1 MARLLH
7 RLGATAFRQRVAF
20 ALIWLL
26 LLVGAGVGA
35 KTLGGTLAT
44 SMSIPGQESTVALD
58 LMSTRFGKVS
68 SGASAQVTFEA
79 TGAGSVVSPVNAAT
93 IMKVVARLNQLP
105 GVIGAS
111 NPLDQAAPTV
121 SRDRQAAFS
130 TVHYAV
136 NADSIPVA
144 QKDALMAAVQAADS
158 SSLHVAVTG
167 QASESRVP
175 NVAGPKEM
183 LGLVVAVIVLL
194 ITYGSLAAAGMNLLT
209 AVVGVG
215 LGSLG
220 TIIASGFVTLQ
231 STTPILGLML
241 GLAVGIDYALFIFA
255 RFRHELRAGNAPAE
269 AAAMAVGTA
278 GSAVVTAGLTVVI
291 ALAGLF
297 VAGLSFLTQMGLAAA
312 GTVVIAVLAAI
323 TLVPAALG
331 FMGYRALPRRER
343 AAARELASRQ
353 VHDEHRDEPMARGFI
368 AGWAGAVAKRGW
380 LAVVAAVLVLG
391 VISIP
396 VLSMR
401 TTLAQAAT
409 PGSIQA
415 QADAV
420 IDAHFGAGLA
430 GPLIM
435 LVDGT
440 GAVDRAATIAK
451 QAATLPGVLHVMPP
465 TPSASGTSALVTVI
479 PTSGPSD
486 QSTVDLVGALR
497 QKFQTP
503 TGPKVYV
510 TGTTAVSVDVSQ
522 SLNHAL
528 PIYLLLVVGL
538 AFLLLVLVFRSLLVP
553 LVGVIGFLLTV
564 GATFGATTAAFQW
577 GWLSATL
584 AVPSGPLM
592 SLMPIMVIG
601 ILFGL
606 AMDYQVFL
614 VSRMHEAHAHG
625 ADPRDSVTFGFRQ
638 AAPVVIAAAT
648 IMFSV
653 FAGFISSKEAMI
665 KPIAFAL
672 AIGILFD
679 AFVVRMVLV
688 PAALSLLGKSA
699 WALPRWLQWLP
710 ALDVEGSALERR
722 FHVTGGLKIDEGPAA
737 TPVSH

>member
-7 RLGATAFRQRVAF
+7 RLGAVAFRRRIAF

-35 KTLGGTLAT
+35 KTLGGTLSNT
-44 SMSIPGQESTVALD
+44 MSIPGQESTVALD
-58 LMSTRFGKVS
+58 LMGQRFGA
-68 SGASAQVTFEA
+68 GANGATAQVTFET
-79 TGAGSVVSPVNAAT
+79 TGAVTDPANAAAIT
-93 IMKVVARLNQLP
+93 KAVAALGQLP
-105 GVIGAS
+105 GVIAAS
-111 NPLDQAAPTV
+111 NPLDPAAPSV
-121 SRDRQAAFS
+121 SRDRRAAIS

-136 NADSIPVA
+136 SGDAVPLA
-144 QKDALMAAVQAADS
+144 QKTALVDAVAS
-158 SSLHVAVTG
+158 FGIPSLQVAVTG
-167 QASESRVP
+167 QASENRVP
-175 NVAGPKEM
+175 SVAGPREM

-215 LGSLG
+215 LGSMG
-220 TIIASGFVTLQ
+220 TMIASGFIDLQ

-255 RFRHELRAGNAPAE
+255 RFRHELRIGNQPGE

-278 GSAVVTAGLTVVI
+278 GSAVLTAGLTVVI
-291 ALAGLF
+291 ALSGLF
-297 VAGLSFLTQMGLAAA
+297 VAGLPFLTEMGLAAA
-312 GTVVIAVLAAI
+312 GTVVIAVLSAL
-323 TLVPAALG
+323 TLVPAVLG

-343 AAARELASRQ
+343 TAAMERAARQ
-353 VHDEHRDEPMARGFI
+353 VHDERVDEPVARGFI
-368 AGWAGAVAKRGW
+368 AGWAGLTTRRGW
-380 LAVVAAVLVLG
+380 VTLVAAALVLG
-391 VISIP
+391 TLSIP

-401 TTLAQAAT
+401 TTLAQESA
-409 PGSIQA
+409 PGTTQA

-420 IDAHFGAGLA
+420 IARHFGPGLA
-430 GPLIM
+430 GPLIV
-435 LVDGT
+435 LIDGA
-440 GAVDRAATIAK
+440 GAVDRASIIAHDST
-451 QAATLPGVLHVMPP
+451 TLADVLYVMPP
-465 TPSASGTSALVTVI
+465 TPAPSGTAAFVTII
-479 PTSGPSD
+479 PRSGPSE
-486 QSTVDLVGALR
+486 QSTVDLVNTLR
-497 QKFQTP
+497 QRFQTP
-503 TGPKVYV
+503 DGPKVYV
-510 TGTTAVSVDVSQ
+510 TGTTAVSVDVTQ

-528 PIYLLLVVGL
+528 PLYLLLVVGL

-564 GATFGATTAAFQW
+564 GATFGSTTAAFQW
-577 GWLSATL
+577 GWLSDVL

-625 ADPRDSVTFGFRQ
+625 SAAREAVTFGFRQ

-672 AIGILFD
+672 AVGIIFD
-679 AFVVRMVLV
+679 AFVVRMIIV
-688 PAALSLLGKSA
+688 PSALALMGRAA
-699 WALPRWLQWLP
+699 WRLPRWLQWLP
-710 ALDVEGSALERR
+710 ELDVEGAALERR
-722 FHVTGGLKIDEGPAA
+722 FNVTGGARPTGEA
-737 TPVSH
+737 TPVSGH